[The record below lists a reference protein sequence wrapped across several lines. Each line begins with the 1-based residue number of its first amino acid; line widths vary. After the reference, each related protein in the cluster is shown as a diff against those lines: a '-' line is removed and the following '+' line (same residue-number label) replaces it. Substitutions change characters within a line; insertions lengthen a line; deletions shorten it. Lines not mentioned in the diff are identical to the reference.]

1 MRRLI
6 VPLLFVCLPTLASA
20 QAVDNPDSRRVQ
32 AERYM
37 QATDLPKMLSD
48 STAAMTQNLPPD
60 KAAELRALMSKY
72 VRVDALREAML
83 TTMVKHFTT
92 RELAAL
98 ANFYGSPEG
107 KSALQ
112 KFGPYMAD
120 IMPLMQA
127 EMRRAAEQ
135 AQAEKSK
142 KPGN

>member
-6 VPLLFVCLPTLASA
+6 VPLMLVCLPTLASA
-20 QAVDNPDSRRVQ
+20 QAVDNPQTRRVQ
-32 AERYM
+32 AERYLL
-37 QATDLPKMLSD
+37 ATDLPKMLSD
-48 STAAMTQNLPPD
+48 STTAMTQNLPPE
-60 KAAELRALMSKY
+60 KAAEVKALMSKY
-72 VRVDALREAML
+72 VRIDALKEAML

-120 IMPLMQA
+120 TMPLIQA

-142 KPGN
+142 QPAR